1 MGMFTDTLGIIGS
14 LDTSGPGGQVKF
26 QVRERPESDPTGR
39 TAKDPGAKLDNGKIM
54 GGLLADFSLAL
65 TAVAEVGTY
74 GANKYTRC
82 GWESVPNGIQRYGD
96 AKWRHLLKGATQP
109 IDQES
114 GLMHKAHE
122 AWNVLAELELM
133 LRENAN
139 AAQVL

>member
-1 MGMFTDTLGIIGS
+1 MAISTRVPELEMTLTQTAGLGGRRTDH
-14 LDTSGPGGQVKF
+14 
-26 QVRERPESDPTGR
+26 ESDPTGR
-39 TAKDPGAKLDNGKIM
+39 TAKDPGAKLDSGKIM

-109 IDQES
+109 IDPES
-114 GLMHKAHE
+114 GLSHLAHE
-122 AWNVLAELELM
+122 CWNNLAVLELV
-133 LRENAN
+133 LRKETDATR
-139 AAQVL
+139 